1 MKKLLAYILVL
12 VFILALVGCNDTQN
26 NQNETSQNTTSQT
39 ATDTTT
45 PNDKPE
51 ETSTEESSSEETT
64 PGETSTEESS
74 TKEDTLTEPAP
85 EVTTS
90 EPEQSDSPADIA
102 QILIDYETTLK
113 DDLNALREKYPQRT
127 YFYHAVDRIECV
139 YILDSKA
146 SADAIVKKHNMEDEF
161 ATAKVSALNAIK
173 MISIVF
179 ERNDFT
185 EAMHQKLKE
194 IKEKE
199 SYIINFFVDMQRDI
213 AESYQ
218 ANIEYYTNHAVPL
231 KYVAVSDIYSGKD
244 VIIKS
249 KVEYDA
255 YLDNFL
261 KEAKYDYLIEIITKQ
276 KELYDETFFEENA
289 LIVTR
294 VLALSSGSITVTVEN
309 LYISDSKVYVVLK
322 TEIPSFGTDD
332 EQMTSFTIQ
341 VSQSEV
347 ADVVE
352 VITVS

>member
-146 SADAIVKKHNMEDEF
+146 SADAIVEKHNMEDEF

-231 KYVAVSDIYSGKD
+231 EYVAVSDIYSGKD

-249 KVEYDA
+249 KAEYDV